1 VKLLVQPDDGIG
13 PLVDGIENAKDSVE
27 IVIFRCDRTEIER
40 ALADAVSRGVHVHAL
55 ITYANRGGEKSLRK
69 LEMRLL
75 GAGVTVARTADDLAR
90 YHGKMMIVDR
100 RELYVFG
107 FNMTRL
113 DIEYSRSFG
122 VITRNRKLV
131 QEGARLFEADSKRK
145 PYMPAESTLLVSPAN
160 ARRELATFIK
170 GSKKELLI
178 YDPEIS
184 DPAMIRLIEERL
196 RAGVE
201 VRIIGHVT
209 AKGSRLTTRLQPQM
223 RLHTRTIIRDRSQA
237 FIGSQSLRAL
247 ELDARREVGVVFRDP
262 ASLSR
267 LTSTFES
274 DWSLTEQSAAR
285 ELSEE
290 MESAAQIAKK
300 VAKAVTR
307 DMLPITPI
315 LEGAVT
321 EVVGDDHN
329 VELNAEAI
337 EETVKDAVR
346 EAVRE
351 AVKNAVGEAA
361 VK

>member
-1 VKLLVQPDDGIG
+1 MKLLVQPDDGIG
-13 PLVDGIENAKDSVE
+13 PLVDGIENARDSVE

-122 VITRNRKLV
+122 VITRNRKVV
-131 QEGARLFEADSKRK
+131 QEGTRLFEADSKRK
-145 PYMPAESTLLVSPAN
+145 TYMPAEPTLLVSPAN

-184 DPAMIRLIEERL
+184 DPAMIRLIEER
-196 RAGVE
+196 
-201 VRIIGHVT
+201 
-209 AKGSRLTTRLQPQM
+209 
-223 RLHTRTIIRDRSQA
+223 
-237 FIGSQSLRAL
+237 
-247 ELDARREVGVVFRDP
+247 
-262 ASLSR
+262 
-267 LTSTFES
+267 
-274 DWSLTEQSAAR
+274 
-285 ELSEE
+285 
-290 MESAAQIAKK
+290 
-300 VAKAVTR
+300 
-307 DMLPITPI
+307 
-315 LEGAVT
+315 
-321 EVVGDDHN
+321 
-329 VELNAEAI
+329 
-337 EETVKDAVR
+337 
-346 EAVRE
+346 
-351 AVKNAVGEAA
+351 
-361 VK
+361 